1 MLSSIQT
8 GKIYCSFFKITA
20 LGAFVR
26 NTREEVLMTLPP
38 VTEVAM
44 ITHRE
49 AEELGDFLTE
59 LNHRTLTYILEMS
72 NEDKNKTSKVR
83 RALRDM
89 NINFEQR
96 LEDLPRCCLGEI
108 IIAICIDNPPFIS
121 LPCAYVP
128 LSAALNYN
136 SNSNFKSTTDE
147 LLDFL
152 RV

>member
-1 MLSSIQT
+1 MQ
-8 GKIYCSFFKITA
+8 FFKITA
-20 LGAFVR
+20 HEAFAR
-26 NTREEVLMTLPP
+26 NTRGEVLMTLPP
-38 VTEVAM
+38 ATEVAM

-49 AEELGDFLTE
+49 AEELCDFLTE
-59 LNHRTLTYILEMS
+59 LNHRTLTYISEMS

-83 RALRDM
+83 RALCDM
-89 NINFEQR
+89 NIDFEQKF
-96 LEDLPRCCLGEI
+96 EDLPECCLGEI
-108 IIAICIDNPPFIS
+108 MIAIRIDNPPS
-121 LPCAYVP
+121 VPLTCAYVP

>member
-1 MLSSIQT
+1 MLLNIQT
-8 GKIYCSFFKITA
+8 GKIYCRFFKITA

-26 NTREEVLMTLPP
+26 NTNEEVIATLPAA
-38 VTEVAM
+38 TEDVM

-49 AEELGDFLTE
+49 AEELSNFLTE
-59 LNHRTLTYILEMS
+59 LDHRTQTYISEM
-72 NEDKNKTSKVR
+72 R

-89 NINFEQR
+89 EINFEQR
-96 LEDLPRCCLGEI
+96 LEDIPRCCLGEI
-108 IIAICIDNPPFIS
+108 MIAICIDNPPFIP

-128 LSAALNYN
+128 LSEAMNYK

-152 RV
+152 KA